1 MITML
6 DCIRRTPSKVKE
18 IVRNAKTN
26 TEGMIKALG
35 EDVKKLNRITII
47 GSGSSHNSSVA
58 AALFMEKVTGMDV
71 QIVLPN
77 TYRKKTVFAE
87 DALYIFVSQSGTS
100 TLVKEEARMT
110 AEKGLHTVS
119 VTAEDGS
126 PLDQV
131 TGSHVDI
138 GCGFEEYGYRTVGVS
153 CTITTL
159 MIIALR
165 LGLERGT
172 ITSDEYEGYLR
183 DALKAAENNAVIAD
197 KAVEWF
203 NNNLE
208 ILKGCRNVL
217 FYGGGCLYGVAIEGA
232 LKLLETAK
240 IYKSVGYEA
249 EDGLHGP
256 NLGFNKDDVIV
267 SLNAGGQDNFYATA
281 VAKFGKGELRH
292 GFIIGANTVDD
303 TDLPFECASEYF
315 RAIEFAPV
323 VQVIA
328 YMLAVVNDIPVVD
341 IAHRQAHVSAK
352 YFRTHDAQ

>member
-1 MITML
+1 
-6 DCIRRTPSKVKE
+6 
-18 IVRNAKTN
+18 
-26 TEGMIKALG
+26 
-35 EDVKKLNRITII
+35 
-47 GSGSSHNSSVA
+47 
-58 AALFMEKVTGMDV
+58 
-71 QIVLPN
+71 
-77 TYRKKTVFAE
+77 
-87 DALYIFVSQSGTS
+87 
-100 TLVKEEARMT
+100 
-110 AEKGLHTVS
+110 
-119 VTAEDGS
+119 
-126 PLDQV
+126 
-131 TGSHVDI
+131 
-138 GCGFEEYGYRTVGVS
+138 
-153 CTITTL
+153 

-172 ITSDEYEGYLR
+172 ITCDEYEGYLR

-208 ILKGCRNVL
+208 TLKGCRNVL

-292 GFIIGANTVDD
+292 GFIIGANTVDE
-303 TDLPFECASEYF
+303 TDLPFECASDYF

-328 YMLAVVNDIPVVD
+328 YMLAVVNDIPVID